1 MRWPSSDT
9 YFQSAVSAHNSNHN
23 LKRINALLRQA
34 GAVSA
39 GRVDCFGEIGSTN
52 SWLMA
57 QPDIHGRVCLAELQT
72 AGRGR
77 RGRSWQAPRSSSVLL
92 SLGWCLGDAA
102 ATGLSLVSGLAIVDG
117 LRHAGVDAV
126 GLKWPNDVMVG
137 DKKLG
142 GVLTELSGARCV
154 VGMGINVTMPPPPRG
169 KNQDRDHARDRNRP
183 ATERVNL
190 KSLGHDIDR
199 DVLAAALIVSHCR
212 YLRQFCGGG
221 FAQFVEEWNGLNVH
235 RARSVTVEL
244 PSASFDGIVR
254 GIDSGGALIVD
265 QNGVRRRVISGEARV
280 RAGEKVR
287 QKPDKSTIK
296 AQ

>member
-1 MRWPSSDT
+1 MRD
-9 YFQSAVSAHNSNHN
+9 HNPE
-23 LKRINALLRQA
+23 RINALLRQA

-39 GRVDCFGEIGSTN
+39 GKVDWFGEIGSTN

-57 QPDIHGRVCLAELQT
+57 QRDIHGRVCLAELQT

-92 SLGWCLGDAA
+92 SMGWCLGDAA

-117 LRHAGVDAV
+117 LRRAGVDSV
-126 GLKWPNDVMVG
+126 GLKWPNDVMARG
-137 DKKLG
+137 KKLG

-154 VGMGINVTMPPPPRG
+154 VGMGINVTMPPPPRD
-169 KNQDRDHARDRNRP
+169 QDRPAPDR
-183 ATERVNL
+183 VDL
-190 KSLGHDIDR
+190 QSLGHDIDR

-212 YLRQFCGGG
+212 YLWRVCGGG

-235 RARSVTVEL
+235 RDQPVTVEL

-254 GIDSGGALIVD
+254 GIDPGGALIID

-280 RAGEKVR
+280 RAGGKH
-287 QKPDKSTIK
+287 DKSTTIT
-296 AQ
+296 Q